1 MIPFWLNPARL
12 LDLARS
18 RRLRVAGHSMQ
29 PLLLQGDLILAT
41 RRFPHNGH
49 PQRGDVV
56 AFHEPLSNE
65 ISVKRVCGIPNETVA
80 LTDGVLIV
88 DGQPIPES
96 YIVTATGGAGRY
108 GDMQWTLGPD
118 EYILLGDN
126 RGDSLDS
133 RAYGPVPRSAI
144 IGRAWYRYAPAARS
158 GPLPR

>member
-1 MIPFWLNPARL
+1 MTPFWLNPARL
-12 LDLARS
+12 LDLLRS
-18 RRLRVAGHSMQ
+18 RRLRIAGHSME
-29 PLLLQGDLILAT
+29 PYLVEGDLILAT
-41 RRFPHNGH
+41 RRFPQSGR

-56 AFHEPLSNE
+56 TFHELLSSE
-65 ISVKRVCGIPNETVA
+65 ISVKRVCGLPNETVA
-80 LTDGVLIV
+80 LTDSALIV

-96 YIVTATGGAGRY
+96 YIASNSGRAGRY

-133 RAYGPVPRSAI
+133 RAFGPVQRSAI

-158 GPLPR
+158 GLLHR

>member
-1 MIPFWLNPARL
+1 MVVWLNPARL
-12 LDLARS
+12 LDLLRS
-18 RRLRVAGHSMQ
+18 RRLRVAGHSME
-29 PLLLQGDLILAT
+29 PLLLEDDLILAT
-41 RRFPHNGH
+41 RRFPQSGR

-56 AFHEPLSNE
+56 AFHEPHTSE
-65 ISVKRVCGIPNETVA
+65 ISVKRVCGLPNETVA
-80 LTDGVLIV
+80 LTDSALIV

-96 YIVTATGGAGRY
+96 YIATATGGAGRY

-118 EYILLGDN
+118 DYILLGDN

-158 GPLPR
+158 GLLHR

>member
-12 LDLARS
+12 PDLARS
-18 RRLRVAGHSMQ
+18 RRLHVTGHSME
-29 PLLLQGDLILAT
+29 PYLVEGDLILAT

-56 AFHEPLSNE
+56 TFHEPLSSE
-65 ISVKRVCGIPNETVA
+65 ISVKRVCGLPNETVA
-80 LTDGVLIV
+80 LTDGVLTV

-96 YIVTATGGAGRY
+96 YIASNSGRAGRY

-133 RAYGPVPRSAI
+133 RAYGPVQRSAI

-158 GPLPR
+158 GLLHR